1 MNNVQTWEIKTMQTL
16 PSIASAATTFKK
28 STLFAWLKAARDT
41 VMGPIDRLARSVDVA
56 DILSARERCSD
67 PNRGLAAPTALKS
80 QPVVWLAHAHWHATA
95 PKRRVFR
102 LFSSL
107 NHLS

>member
-1 MNNVQTWEIKTMQTL
+1 MQPL

-28 STLFAWLKAARDT
+28 STVFAWLKAIRDT
-41 VMGPIDRLARSVDVA
+41 VMGPVDRLARSVDVA
-56 DILSARERCSD
+56 DVLSARDRGADAS
-67 PNRGLAAPTALKS
+67 RGLAAPTALKS
-80 QPVVWLAHAHWHATA
+80 QPLVWLAHAHWHATA

-102 LFSSL
+102 LFASL

>member
-1 MNNVQTWEIKTMQTL
+1 MQTF
-16 PSIASAATTFKK
+16 PSITSAAATFKK
-28 STLFAWLKAARDT
+28 STVFAWLKAARDI

-56 DILSARERCSD
+56 DVLSARDRGADSS
-67 PNRGLAAPTALKS
+67 RGLAAPTALKS
-80 QPVVWLAHAHWHATA
+80 QPLVWLAHAHWHATA

-102 LFSSL
+102 LFASL

>member
-1 MNNVQTWEIKTMQTL
+1 MNNVHAWEIDTMQ
-16 PSIASAATTFKK
+16 PSQSIAPAATTFKK
-28 STLFAWLKAARDT
+28 SAVFTLLKAARDT
-41 VMGPIDRLARSVDVA
+41 VLGPIDRLARSVDVA
-56 DILSARERCSD
+56 GVLTDPERRTD
-67 PNRGLAAPTALKS
+67 PDRGLAAPTALKS

-102 LFSSL
+102 LFANL

>member
-1 MNNVQTWEIKTMQTL
+1 MQ
-16 PSIASAATTFKK
+16 PSQSIASTAPTFKK
-28 STLFAWLKAARDT
+28 STAFAWLKALRDT

-56 DILSARERCSD
+56 GVLEPDERSTGCD
-67 PNRGLAAPTALKS
+67 RGLAAPTALKS
-80 QPVVWLAHAHWHATA
+80 QPVVWLAHAHWRATA

-102 LFSSL
+102 MFESL

>member
-1 MNNVQTWEIKTMQTL
+1 MNNVHAWEIETMQTL
-16 PSIASAATTFKK
+16 PSITSAAKTFKK
-28 STLFAWLKAARDT
+28 STVFAWLKAVRDT

-56 DILSARERCSD
+56 DVLSARERCTD
-67 PNRGLAAPTALKS
+67 PGRGLAAPTALKS
-80 QPVVWLAHAHWHATA
+80 RPLVWLAHAHWHATA

-102 LFSSL
+102 LFANL

>member
-1 MNNVQTWEIKTMQTL
+1 MNNVHAWEIDTMSTL
-16 PSIASAATTFKK
+16 ASTALTFKK
-28 STLFAWLKAARDT
+28 STVFALLKAARDT

-56 DILSARERCSD
+56 GVLSD
-67 PNRGLAAPTALKS
+67 PDRDTGPDHGLAAPTALKS
-80 QPVVWLAHAHWHATA
+80 QPLVWLAHAHWHATA

-102 LFSSL
+102 LFENL